1 LRTTHRNDSITA
13 PKFACMGNASL
24 DLPIVP
30 FTSLSYHVL
39 LYGINDVGPKLD
51 DMMSEEIPI
60 PILADDDGNLP
71 MICFR
76 RINAVNSEVLS
87 LRNFVQNDAITRS
100 QELSNAL
107 RFIDQNTLQP
117 HYELTVINSK
127 NHNPAIILACINA
140 VVHMLRIRG
149 FKFITPLILSKPYF
163 EFFENPEKVMI
174 ANYEDVG
181 LKNLD
186 SNNVVLTYEDLE
198 WVYDN
203 ISWFWNEQFV
213 STEFQLPL
221 EMLYASIFSSSER
234 ARLASLWIG
243 IESLIKT
250 KDADIGKTVKT
261 SLRVFGG
268 ISGNKAK
275 NYWGDSI
282 GRCRVIHGVV
292 SKSKTEA
299 ELKERVDDVREVFC
313 KMLQYFI
320 ERKIVPTEENV
331 FGILDIKEE
340 RTSLLTKLRQK
351 LGL

>member
-1 LRTTHRNDSITA
+1 
-13 PKFACMGNASL
+13 MGNVTL
-24 DLPIVP
+24 ELQGVP
-30 FTSLSYHVL
+30 FPSKSYHVL

-51 DMMSEEIPI
+51 VMMSEETPYLL
-60 PILADDDGNLP
+60 LADEDETLP

-76 RINAVNSEVLS
+76 RINAVNSEVFS
-87 LRNFVQNDAITRS
+87 LTKFLQNDAIIRS
-100 QELSNAL
+100 SELANAL

-117 HYELTVINSK
+117 HYELAVINLK
-127 NHNPAIILACINA
+127 NHNPVAILASINA

-149 FKFITPLILSKPYF
+149 FKFITPLILSRPYF
-163 EFFENPEKVMI
+163 EFFENPGKVMI

-181 LKNLD
+181 MTNLD
-186 SNNVVLTYEDLE
+186 SNNVVLTDEDLK

-203 ISWFWNEQFV
+203 ISWFWNEHFEGEG
-213 STEFQLPL
+213 EFQLPL
-221 EMLYASIFSSSER
+221 EMLYASIFSNSER
-234 ARLASLWIG
+234 AKLASLWMG

-250 KDADIGKTVKT
+250 KDVEIGKTVKT

-292 SKSKTEA
+292 SKSKTNA
-299 ELKERVDDVREVFC
+299 ELRERVDDVREVFC

-320 ERKIVPTEENV
+320 DRKIAPTEENV
-331 FGILDIKEE
+331 YGILHAGTD
-340 RTSLLTKLRQK
+340 
-351 LGL
+351 